1 MLRPRCI
8 GGGYDRDCDCVDGS
22 GQKEIVDVSAP
33 GSGFE
38 PENVT
43 PNDGNHD
50 DDDDVDVD
58 VEFDV
63 LRS

>member
-1 MLRPRCI
+1 
-8 GGGYDRDCDCVDGS
+8 VDGS

-63 LRS
+63 FRS